1 MSFIPVFV
9 YIVGIAVFGVTY
21 YIIDGMLDA
30 ILSTN
35 VGESG
40 IVMDLFI
47 YLWAGI
53 LIIYLIFGGWWM
65 IRKYNE
71 TEYRSEY

>member
-1 MSFIPVFV
+1 LSFIPVFV